1 MGKLEPAS
9 VRTSLQPCQ
18 EGECPELA
26 SPETHGDAVITSA
39 AISHPV
45 LPEEEA
51 RTAPAQLDVQP
62 TDDAAARAGVAPEG
76 RLFSSSPESLKRRS
90 PKGGAVVSRARKKA
104 ANTST
109 RKAKAADRLG
119 SGKQTQKRKS
129 ARATKAL
136 STVAPQSTTAV
147 GATTSNAADPASSPI
162 AINIRRVS
170 YWRGVASHLRPRRTR
185 NEVLDQLLYFGSMF
199 INLQSFVQGEIFG
212 RRLERKLDDVSIQ
225 IPRGSV
231 VCVVDVGGLSRI
243 PLMRIVAKMT
253 PPKLG
258 EVTLKGRVISLE
270 QADVTPVPHRTVRYN
285 LFSLGALVGVSR
297 REILSAL
304 PSMEVFTGRPELFGM
319 PARSVPKSKLFDIA
333 LSFVC
338 SGPFD
343 IIIVEEVRKIVGET
357 WLRFVKEAPQRGKTL
372 LISSSQL
379 QEALDLSTHALL
391 LDKGRLL
398 DFGKTHEVTARHAE
412 FVNDALRTP
421 IVVSEDDA
429 GTDDDQDEDM

>member
-1 MGKLEPAS
+1 
-9 VRTSLQPCQ
+9 
-18 EGECPELA
+18 
-26 SPETHGDAVITSA
+26 
-39 AISHPV
+39 
-45 LPEEEA
+45 
-51 RTAPAQLDVQP
+51 
-62 TDDAAARAGVAPEG
+62 
-76 RLFSSSPESLKRRS
+76 LFSSSPESLKRRS
-90 PKGGAVVSRARKKA
+90 PKGGAVVSLARKKA

-109 RKAKAADRLG
+109 RKSKAVDRLA

-162 AINIRRVS
+162 AINIRSVS

-199 INLQSFVQGEIFG
+199 INLQSFVQGEIVG

-429 GTDDDQDEDM
+429 GTNDDQDEDM

>member
-1 MGKLEPAS
+1 
-9 VRTSLQPCQ
+9 
-18 EGECPELA
+18 
-26 SPETHGDAVITSA
+26 
-39 AISHPV
+39 
-45 LPEEEA
+45 
-51 RTAPAQLDVQP
+51 
-62 TDDAAARAGVAPEG
+62 
-76 RLFSSSPESLKRRS
+76 
-90 PKGGAVVSRARKKA
+90 
-104 ANTST
+104 
-109 RKAKAADRLG
+109 
-119 SGKQTQKRKS
+119 
-129 ARATKAL
+129 
-136 STVAPQSTTAV
+136 
-147 GATTSNAADPASSPI
+147 
-162 AINIRRVS
+162 
-170 YWRGVASHLRPRRTR
+170 
-185 NEVLDQLLYFGSMF
+185 MF
-199 INLQSFVQGEIFG
+199 INLQSFVRGEIFG

-429 GTDDDQDEDM
+429 GTNDDQDEDM